1 MQTNK
6 RYIVYDKFGSVEFA
20 GDFDGLKVHFDNIS
34 ENTLYSYISR
44 GKASGGRK
52 IVLEKKEDTFSESP
66 KGFIDQQLR
75 KEWEEV
81 RRPFVELS
89 KRKREREKHDKSK

>member
-6 RYIVYDKFGSVEFA
+6 KYIVYDKFGSVEFV
-20 GDFDGLKVHFDNIS
+20 GDFDGLKEHFGNIS

-75 KEWEEV
+75 KEWEEAC
-81 RRPFVELS
+81 RPFRELS
-89 KRKREREKHDKSK
+89 AKRRGKK

>member
-6 RYIVYDKFGSVEFA
+6 RYIVYDKFGSVEFV
-20 GDFDGLKVHFDNIS
+20 GDFDGLKEHFDIS

-44 GKASGGRK
+44 GKASGGRR

-75 KEWEEV
+75 KEWEEA